1 MAKPASLTNIN
12 FDTGVIMERQRWI
25 KMLMELGVLRESMLG
40 GKNLVIYTQDGAID
54 TSLEELR
61 DYE

>member
-1 MAKPASLTNIN
+1 MAKPASLANIN
-12 FDTGVIMERQRWI
+12 FDTGVLMEQQRWI

-54 TSLEELR
+54 TSLDELM

>member
-12 FDTGVIMERQRWI
+12 FDTGVLMEQQRWI

-54 TSLEELR
+54 TSLDELR